1 MRKPA
6 TFTPADWVTKAKIDI
21 MRDPVFCA
29 FCAVLSCGDL
39 TLDESIDTACTD
51 GWNIRISPTFA
62 SGLTVQ
68 ELRFVLIHEG
78 IHIAFQHLHMWKH
91 LWSRDPQGANIAADM
106 FVNLV
111 IMQADNGRGFV
122 HMPAIGVQP
131 DPQYT
136 NLSVQQ
142 VYDLMK
148 RNPPPQGKGGQD
160 GVDSHDWE
168 NAPAPGTQE
177 AEERGEAIA
186 QAVRQGEIV
195 RQRSARGSGTGDGV
209 FGDLLAPRVDW
220 KQALREFIR
229 DLCIG
234 RDDSTWRRPNRRY
247 LSDGMLMPSMHSERV
262 GEVVVGFDT
271 SGSCFGS
278 AEMTRF
284 ATEVRALIEET
295 RPSTCHVIY
304 WGTKVVGHQQFVD
317 GQFSVANL
325 KPKGGGGTDGSVL
338 FDYLREKKINPV
350 AIVQLTDGEV
360 GDWGRSDWPTLW
372 AMTTKIR
379 APYGRSL
386 YL

>member
-1 MRKPA
+1 MNANDRLI
-6 TFTPADWVTKAKIDI
+6 KAHIDI
-21 MRDPVFCA
+21 MRDPVFA
-29 FCAVLSCGDL
+29 SFCAVISCG
-39 TLDESIDTACTD
+39 ESAVRDDVSTACTD
-51 GWNIRISPTFA
+51 GWNKYYGKAFVDK
-62 SGLTVQ
+62 LTQ
-68 ELRFVLIHEG
+68 PELRFVVLHENF
-78 IHIAFQHLHMWKH
+78 HVALQHLHMWKH

-106 FVNLV
+106 MVNLA

-136 NLSVQQ
+136 DMSVQQ
-142 VYDLMK
+142 VYDAMK

-160 GVDSHDWE
+160 GMDSHDWE

-195 RQRSARGSGTGDGV
+195 RQRSNRGTGSADGV

-229 DLCIG
+229 DLCLG

-247 LSDGMLMPSMHSERV
+247 LSDDMLMPSMHSERV

-295 RPSTCHVIY
+295 CPSTCHVIY
-304 WGTKVVGHQQFVD
+304 WGTEVVGHQQFVD

-379 APYGRSL
+379 APYGRTIHL
-386 YL
+386 

>member
-1 MRKPA
+1 MNANDRLI
-6 TFTPADWVTKAKIDI
+6 KAHIDI
-21 MRDPVFCA
+21 MRDPVFA
-29 FCAVLSCGDL
+29 SFCAVISCG
-39 TLDESIDTACTD
+39 ESAVRDDVSTACTD
-51 GWNIRISPTFA
+51 GWNKYYGKAFVDK
-62 SGLTVQ
+62 LTQ
-68 ELRFVLIHEG
+68 PELRFVVLHENF
-78 IHIAFQHLHMWKH
+78 HVALQHLHMWKH

-106 FVNLV
+106 MVNLA

-136 NLSVQQ
+136 DMSVQQ
-142 VYDLMK
+142 VYDLMQK
-148 RNPPPQGKGGQD
+148 NGKPQGKGGQD
-160 GVDSHDWE
+160 GMDSHDWE

-195 RQRSARGSGTGDGV
+195 RQRSNRGTGSADGV

-247 LSDGMLMPSMHSERV
+247 LSDGMLMPSMISERV

-304 WGTKVVGHQQFVD
+304 WGTEVVGHQQFVD